1 MGIFDLIEALI
12 KLGLPMVVITWLMFS
27 WLYGSGE
34 IDREADNRAV
44 KQRLKKMKTSFKKK
58 ETQSSNYIYNK
69 WMWFGSG
76 FYGLAALWTFSVIE
90 VSDFFSF
97 IFGFPGFA
105 VLFEDGIIGF
115 VISVALGQ
123 LGNMITAFIWFS
135 YWPAD
140 SILVWILV
148 AYLGYWGGVELAR
161 RKIELPL
168 IAWRDKYWNKKG

>member
-1 MGIFDLIEALI
+1 MGIFDLIEASI
-12 KLGLPMVVITWLMFS
+12 KLGLPMVVISWLMFS
-27 WLYGSGE
+27 WLYSSGE
-34 IDREADNRAV
+34 IDREADNKAV
-44 KQRLKKMKTSFKKK
+44 KLRLKKMKTSFKKK

-90 VSDFFSF
+90 VSDFLSF
-97 IFGFPGFA
+97 IFRFPGFA

-140 SILVWILV
+140 SILLWILV

-161 RKIELPL
+161 RKIELPFN
-168 IAWRDKYWNKKG
+168 AWRDKYWNKKG

>member
-1 MGIFDLIEALI
+1 MGIFDLIEASI
-12 KLGLPMVVITWLMFS
+12 KLGLPMVAISWLMFS

-34 IDREADNRAV
+34 IDREADNRAI
-44 KQRLKKMKTSFKKK
+44 KLRLKKMKTTFKKK
-58 ETQSSNYIYNK
+58 EAQNANYIYNK

-76 FYGLAALWTFSVIE
+76 FYGLAALWTFSVVE

-97 IFGFPGFA
+97 IFSFPGFA

-123 LGNMITAFIWFS
+123 MGNMITAFIWFS

-140 SILVWILV
+140 SILLWILV
-148 AYLGYWGGVELAR
+148 AYLGYWSGVELAR
-161 RKIELPL
+161 RKVELPL
-168 IAWRDKYWNKKG
+168 NEWRDKIWNKKL